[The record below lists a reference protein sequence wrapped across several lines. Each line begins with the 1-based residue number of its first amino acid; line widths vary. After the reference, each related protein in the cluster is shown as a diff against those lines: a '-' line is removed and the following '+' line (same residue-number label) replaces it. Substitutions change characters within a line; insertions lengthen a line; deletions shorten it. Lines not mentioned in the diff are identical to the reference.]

1 MGPTAS
7 GKTDLA
13 LALCEYLPCEIIS
26 VDSAQVYRG
35 MDIGTAKPNIDIRQT
50 YPHHLID
57 ILDPA
62 QSYSAGQFYE
72 DALYLMNA
80 ITKRNRIPLLVGGT
94 MLYFHTLKYGISSLP
109 ARDLAIRTEIERE
122 AEIIG
127 WKALHDRLAIIDP
140 LSANHINPNDPQRI
154 QRALE
159 VYRLTG
165 KPLSSLINSIYPSLP
180 YNVIRVSVLP
190 KERSLLHHRIKQRF
204 LAMLKKGFLEEVK
217 NLFQRADL
225 NIKLASI
232 RAVGYRQAWFYMQN
246 KLSLSEM
253 TDQAIIATRQM
264 AKRQLTWL
272 RRERDSLQ
280 ILSEETCAKEL
291 HQKINKYL

>member
-35 MDIGTAKPNIDIRQT
+35 MDIGTAKPSIEIRQIC
-50 YPHHLID
+50 PHHLID

-72 DALYLMNA
+72 DTRYLMSTIA
-80 ITKRNRIPLLVGGT
+80 KRNHIPLLVGGT
-94 MLYFHTLKYGISSLP
+94 MLYFHTLRNGISFLP
-109 ARDLAIRTEIERE
+109 ARDLAIRAKIEKE

-127 WKALHDRLAIIDP
+127 WKVLHDRLTTLDP

-159 VYRLTG
+159 VYQLTG
-165 KPLSSLINSIYPSLP
+165 KPLSSLINSTYPSLP
-180 YNVIRVSVLP
+180 YNIIRVSVLP
-190 KERSLLHHRIKQRF
+190 KERILLHHRIEQRF
-204 LAMLKKGFLEEVK
+204 LAMLEKGFLEEVK
-217 NLFQRADL
+217 NLFQRSDL

-232 RAVGYRQAWFYMQN
+232 RAVGYRQAWLYLQN
-246 KLSLSEM
+246 KLSLSAM
-253 TDQAIIATRQM
+253 IDQAIIATRQM

-272 RRERDSLQ
+272 RREKDSLQ
-280 ILSEETCAKEL
+280 ILSEEASAKEL
-291 HQKINKYL
+291 YQKINKYL